1 MTTTEN
7 NKRIAKNTLVLYVR
21 MFLVMGVSLFTSR
34 IILNALG
41 VHDYGIYNVVG
52 GIVSL
57 FTIISGSLSSAISR
71 FITFE
76 LGKNN
81 EEKLRRIFAT
91 SLCIQIFISI
101 TVLVLCCTVGFWFL
115 NQKMNIA
122 PERMT
127 AANWVL
133 VFSILT
139 FVINLISVPY
149 NAAIVAHEKM
159 TAYAYISIIEVALK
173 LSVAFLILKIP
184 ADRLI
189 IYAGLIFIVALI
201 IRFIYTI
208 YCNRNFNECKT
219 GPKYDRAIFKEMS
232 SFAGWNFIGSSSSV
246 IRDQGNNIVL
256 NLFFGT
262 VVNAAYGIGMQVS
275 NAINSFSQNF
285 MTAINPQITKSY
297 AIGDLQYL
305 SALVMRGS
313 RFSYFL
319 LWIIASFVLLNT
331 EQLLRL
337 WLGNV
342 PEYTVIFTRL
352 FIIFVLSESISQ
364 SLITAILAT
373 GNIRNYQIVVG
384 GLKLFNLPLSYLFL
398 RLGYSPYVTVIIAI
412 IISQGM
418 LFLRFIFL
426 KERINLSAVL
436 FIRSVYVRVLEVSAI
451 SIALSYYPTL
461 YLPYSFGGLI
471 IKGITIFLISGS
483 SIFLLGCTSTERTFL
498 LDRVKKQFAK
508 LNV

>member
-1 MTTTEN
+1 MTASEN
-7 NKRIAKNTLVLYVR
+7 NKRIAKNTLVLYIR
-21 MFLVMGVSLFTSR
+21 MFLVMGVNLYTSR

-52 GIVSL
+52 GVVSL

-91 SLCIQIFISI
+91 SLCIQIFISLV
-101 TVLVLCCTVGFWFL
+101 VLALCCTAGFWFL

-122 PERMT
+122 PDRMV

-139 FVINLISVPY
+139 FVVNLLSVPY

-159 TAYAYISIIEVALK
+159 TAYAYISIIEVGLK
-173 LSVAFLILKIP
+173 LAVAFLILAIP
-184 ADRLI
+184 ADRLT
-189 IYAGLIFIVALI
+189 IYAGLVFAVAVIV
-201 IRFIYTI
+201 RFIYTI
-208 YCNRNFNECKT
+208 YCNRNFKECKT
-219 GPKYDRAIFKEMS
+219 GPRYDRAIFKEMS
-232 SFAGWNFIGSSSSV
+232 SFAGWNFIGTSSSV

-262 VVNAAYGIGMQVS
+262 VVNATYGIGMQVS

-297 AIGDLQYL
+297 ATGDFCYL
-305 SALVMRGS
+305 SVLVMRAS

-331 EQLLRL
+331 EQLLML
-337 WLGNV
+337 WLGEV
-342 PEYTVIFTRL
+342 PAYTATFTRL

-398 RLGYSPYVTVIIAI
+398 KLGYSPYVTVIIAI

-418 LFLRFIFL
+418 LFLRFFFL
-426 KERINLSAVL
+426 KEKISLSASMFV
-436 FIRSVYVRVLEVSAI
+436 RSVYVKVLAVSVM
-451 SIALSYYPTL
+451 SITVSYYISLHLSDT
-461 YLPYSFGGLI
+461 FGGLV
-471 IKGITIFLISGS
+471 IKGILITLISCAS
-483 SIFLLGCTSTERTFL
+483 AFFLGCTSRERSFL
-498 LDRVKKQFAK
+498 IDRFNK
-508 LNV
+508 LIRKIK